1 MKEKMKK
8 IIIKFEKNKVVLRN
22 LFNLSL
28 IQVFNLL
35 APLILYP
42 LTIHRLGFNSMGT
55 VVYYQ
60 GIIAFFAIFINYGF
74 YIIGA
79 KLISESYQNRIKLSL
94 VVSTIL
100 LIKFIHWMI
109 SLFILI
115 VVANIAYFNLN
126 IEYIILAFLSTF
138 YELLFMQWFFQGVE
152 KLKPMVLIN
161 SSSKIIQIFF
171 IFYFINDSNDIN
183 IYFIIIAILNFITG
197 FVSILIAFS
206 EYKLKLILPSINYI
220 KNIFISAGT
229 LFLANITNSIKDRL
243 SVLLIGNHI
252 NMVSVAYYDLAMRI
266 VNISTLP
273 INLIT
278 DAFFPSLVKKK
289 STKTIYSLC
298 LFSLLISI
306 FLVIMEFIFAEKI
319 ILILAGN
326 INETSIKVVKLALII
341 VPILSISTVLGKLGL
356 IASGRNK
363 HFLYIVIKTV
373 ILYLIAVAL
382 GYKFGFLN
390 NIFLYISISIF
401 IYIIELCLRAFY
413 LYRK

>member
-1 MKEKMKK
+1 MKENMKK

-42 LTIHRLGFNSMGT
+42 LTIHRLGFNSMGI

-115 VVANIAYFNLN
+115 VVANISYFNLN

-138 YELLFMQWFFQGVE
+138 YELLFMQWFFQGIE

-206 EYKLKLILPSINYI
+206 EYKLKLILPNINYI

-298 LFSLLISI
+298 LFSLFISI
-306 FLVIMEFIFAEKI
+306 FLVIIEFIFAEKI

-382 GYKFGFLN
+382 GYKFGFIN
-390 NIFLYISISIF
+390 NIFLYVSISIF
-401 IYIIELCLRAFY
+401 IYIIELLLRAFY

>member
-1 MKEKMKK
+1 MKK

-42 LTIHRLGFNSMGT
+42 LTIHRLGFNSMGI

-115 VVANIAYFNLN
+115 VVANISYFNLN

-138 YELLFMQWFFQGVE
+138 YELLFMQWFFQGIE

-206 EYKLKLILPSINYI
+206 EYKLKLILPNINYI

-298 LFSLLISI
+298 LFSLFISI
-306 FLVIMEFIFAEKI
+306 FLVIIEFIFAEKI

-382 GYKFGFLN
+382 GYKFGFIN
-390 NIFLYISISIF
+390 NIFLYVSISIF
-401 IYIIELCLRAFY
+401 IYIIELLLRAFY

>member
-1 MKEKMKK
+1 MKK

>member
-1 MKEKMKK
+1 MKENMKK

-42 LTIHRLGFNSMGT
+42 LTIHRLGFNSMGI

-115 VVANIAYFNLN
+115 VVANISYFNLN

-138 YELLFMQWFFQGVE
+138 YELLFMQWFFQGIE

-197 FVSILIAFS
+197 FVTILIAFS
-206 EYKLKLILPSINYI
+206 EYKLKLILPNINYI

-298 LFSLLISI
+298 LFSLFISI

-401 IYIIELCLRAFY
+401 IYIIELLLRAFY

>member
-1 MKEKMKK
+1 
-8 IIIKFEKNKVVLRN
+8 
-22 LFNLSL
+22 
-28 IQVFNLL
+28 
-35 APLILYP
+35 
-42 LTIHRLGFNSMGT
+42 MGI

-115 VVANIAYFNLN
+115 VVANISYFNLN

-138 YELLFMQWFFQGVE
+138 YELLFMQWFFQGIE

-206 EYKLKLILPSINYI
+206 EYKLKLILPNINYI

-298 LFSLLISI
+298 LFSLFISI
-306 FLVIMEFIFAEKI
+306 FLVIIEFIFAEKI

-382 GYKFGFLN
+382 GYKFGFIN
-390 NIFLYISISIF
+390 NIFLYVSISIF
-401 IYIIELCLRAFY
+401 IYIIELLLRAFY